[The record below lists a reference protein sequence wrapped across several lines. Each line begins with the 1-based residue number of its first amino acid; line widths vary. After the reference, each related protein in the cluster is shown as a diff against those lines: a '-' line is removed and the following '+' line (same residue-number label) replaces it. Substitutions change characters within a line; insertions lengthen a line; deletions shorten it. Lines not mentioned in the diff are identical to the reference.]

1 MSGCENLKLYPQTLQ
16 RDISTTYSD
25 KSNQLECLRSV
36 SSTFFSQHESESFRE
51 NPLTHWLCHA
61 VSWLE
66 LSYWVRSRVNLCR
79 FFDNLIRRCISAVTL
94 IILICINIEEN
105 SRCEKVLNIDFN
117 FYFKLLKKKTNKNNW
132 ITLLR
137 WIFNNGRDGK
147 SRITYWNKRAST
159 RKTWKLISHST
170 LSTQLLFLKYKIDW
184 HTDLSR

>member
-1 MSGCENLKLYPQTLQ
+1 MSGCEDLKLYPQTLQ

-36 SSTFFSQHESESFRE
+36 SLNFFSPHDSESFRK

-66 LSYWVRSRVNLCR
+66 LSYWVRSRINLCR
-79 FFDNLIRRCISAVTL
+79 FFDNLIRRG

-105 SRCEKVLNIDFN
+105 SRCEKFLNIDFN
-117 FYFKLLKKKTNKNNW
+117 FYFKLLKKKKQTKT
-132 ITLLR
+132 IELLSYGE
-137 WIFNNGRDGK
+137 FSTMDATEK

-159 RKTWKLISHST
+159 RKTWKPISHST

-184 HTDLSR
+184 HTDLTR

>member
-1 MSGCENLKLYPQTLQ
+1 MSGCEDLKLYPQTLQ

-36 SSTFFSQHESESFRE
+36 SLNFFSPHESESFRK

-66 LSYWVRSRVNLCR
+66 LSYWVRSRINLCR

-105 SRCEKVLNIDFN
+105 SRCEKFLNIDFN

-147 SRITYWNKRAST
+147 IAHN
-159 RKTWKLISHST
+159 
-170 LSTQLLFLKYKIDW
+170 LLKQKSKYQKNMEAYQSQHVVHPIIV
-184 HTDLSR
+184 S